1 MVVIGRA
8 TIVGVMMLLPPA
20 LVQAQLADCQVL
32 GSGSQTYKVVM
43 DELSLAGGATAGS
56 AAVVNLKELLA
67 FNLTTQL
74 EEFRGDVATLGGSPA
89 VELGLIN
96 CPGRRPSLNGTEFT
110 PQRVE
115 TLSDQRVVVELWG
128 TLLASSD
135 AATAGPHA
143 MIGYVIPPVL
153 HYRPAPAVPGQFLI
167 QYPKAGGDAADVL
180 RKLPEASAFALVGLA
195 TKARKARNY
204 DLAVWAFTRSEGR
217 IRDAQQSGGTA
228 ELSSLLAY
236 VRRAGCETRQS
247 ARTDSLYR
255 GPITLT
261 PQENC
266 GVSP

>member
-8 TIVGVMMLLPPA
+8 AIAGLLVLAPA
-20 LVQAQLADCQVL
+20 LSQAQLAECQML
-32 GSGSQTYKVVM
+32 GSGSRDYKVVV
-43 DELSLAGGATAGS
+43 DELSLAAGATTGS
-56 AAVVNLKELLA
+56 TAMLNLKELLA

-74 EEFRGDVATLGGSPA
+74 EEFRSDVATLGVNPA
-89 VELGLIN
+89 VELGLVS

-128 TLLASSD
+128 TLLASGD

-143 MIGYVIPPVL
+143 MIGYVIPPLL
-153 HYRPAPAVPGQFLI
+153 HYRPAPSVPGRYLI
-167 QYPKAGGDAADVL
+167 QYPKVVGGEAADVL

-204 DLAVWAFTRSEGR
+204 DLAAWAFTRSEGR
-217 IRDAQQSGGTA
+217 LRDAQQSGGAA
-228 ELSSLLAY
+228 ELGSLLAY

-247 ARTDSLYR
+247 ARTDALYR